1 MPGPATMVPC
11 DNRDVNP
18 PFASSTL
25 GDFLAR
31 LASAEPT
38 PGGGSAS
45 AVAGSMAAALVSMVA
60 SLSAG
65 RPKYAPYTSTLERAG
80 AVGDDTRRRLLEL
93 ADKDSRA
100 YDGFAA
106 AMKLPRQ
113 TPSEIAERQAA
124 IQAAARAATEVP
136 MAIVQ
141 VCRTVA
147 AELESLAG
155 RSNTNAS
162 SDLLV
167 GALLTDAAARGAA
180 ANVFINLP
188 SVGDPEFEDHA
199 LREVTTALALIE
211 DLAAQVRLVVG
222 SGELREPEDA

>member
-1 MPGPATMVPC
+1 M
-11 DNRDVNP
+11 NP
-18 PFASSTL
+18 PFAASTL

-31 LASAEPT
+31 LASSEPT

-45 AVAGSMAAALVSMVA
+45 AVAGSMAAALMCMVA

-65 RPKYAPYTSTLERAG
+65 RPKYAPYASTLERAA
-80 AVGDDTRRRLLEL
+80 AVGGDTQRRLLEL
-93 ADKDSRA
+93 ADEDSRA

-106 AMKLPRQ
+106 AMKLPRE
-113 TPSEIAERQAA
+113 TPDEMAGRQAA
-124 IQAAARAATEVP
+124 IRAAARAATEVP
-136 MAIVQ
+136 MEIVQ

-155 RSNTNAS
+155 RSNVNAS

-188 SVGDPEFEDHA
+188 SVGDPDFEDRA
-199 LREVTTALALIE
+199 LREVTTAIALIE
-211 DLAAQVRLVVG
+211 ELAAQVKLVVG
-222 SGELREPEDA
+222 SGELRDPEDA